1 MQYVGMYE
9 QYSTVYYCLFR
20 DIHPWAIVYY
30 TMTWTHQPHHVTP
43 TTVANVPTCI
53 RKGLSGT
60 LVPTVWIRLVPTT
73 RLHRAFE

>member
-9 QYSTVYYCLFR
+9 QYSTVYYYLFR

-43 TTVANVPTCI
+43 TTVANVPMYLY
-53 RKGLSGT
+53 R
-60 LVPTVWIRLVPTT
+60 
-73 RLHRAFE
+73 